1 MANLQMNIDKFL
13 GINATGNDL
22 KKGELANMQ
31 NFKITDGY
39 DVEKRNGYTEVL
51 DTALAHPIQGQWYG
65 KIGATYYHLFACYA
79 HIYVNDGDGTVTDI
93 GTTAEQTEEIKFF
106 SFGEFVYI
114 LDGHKYWRWNGT
126 GNIVLVSGYVPIVAV
141 ATLPAGGGTTYEPV
155 NILNAQRIQKFNGD
169 GTSLTYFL
177 REPYSDIDSVEV
189 DGTLVPTSKYIYW
202 TAAGRCHVYFN
213 SDLVP
218 SAGVNNV
225 VVTYKNYARTEY
237 FSGTDGSQTIRVS
250 EGSNIT
256 TIYDVSVGEKSIF
269 AGILFHPTDNV
280 DDANNTIT
288 STTSHNLYN
297 NQGIKISSGTLPTG
311 VSSSTVYYAEVV
323 SPTVF
328 ALRTTP
334 GGSRVNIAPNGSGQ
348 TAFKKID
355 ISNFTN
361 GYITIFTSTAG
372 YNNIK
377 VTYGAYPPQMA
388 FRFYYNNFNIYG
400 GKNDN
405 RVFLYGNANRIIYS
419 DLANGVPSAE
429 YFPALNFI
437 DIGRSNESITHLST
451 QYDRQIIFKENSTH
465 WCSYE
470 YDTSLGVT
478 FPTYPLNDNVGCTF
492 LGTGQT
498 IRNNPWF
505 IYQKSIYEITSPYMR
520 DERYVKYVS
529 DKIQPLLDALT
540 FTNVHT
546 LDNEAEKE
554 YWLCIGRNVFVW
566 NHNLETW
573 HRFYLADTVTSI
585 CKVGSAIVIGTTGG
599 QLMTFDASLTDNG
612 TAINGYIETDW
623 LDYGTPNRSKYM
635 DYAWFTIKPHGN
647 SLAVVSYAVD
657 STDEREVGR
666 IQMTTNY
673 EPRTRK
679 LRVKAKKFNRIKL
692 FIRNTEQSELTIE
705 GISVPVS
712 VANLTR

>member
-31 NFKITDGY
+31 NFKIADGY
-39 DVEKRNGYTEVL
+39 DVKKRNGYTEVL
-51 DTALAHPIQGQWYG
+51 NTALGKNIQGQWYG
-65 KIGATYYHLFACYA
+65 KIGATYWHLFACDGHVYA
-79 HIYVNDGDGTVTDI
+79 NDGDGTVTNL
-93 GTTAEQTEEIKFF
+93 GTLTDAPTNFF
-106 SFGEFVYI
+106 FFGEFVYI
-114 LDGHKYWRWNGT
+114 LNGSGYYRWGGSGSIESVT
-126 GNIVLVSGYVPIVAV
+126 GYVPIIAV
-141 ATLPAGGGTTYEPV
+141 GTLPAGGGTSYEPV
-155 NILNAQRIQKFNGD
+155 NLLNAQRIQKFNGD
-169 GTSLTYFL
+169 GTATVYNLRDKHTYQV
-177 REPYSDIDSVEV
+177 DSVEV
-189 DGTLVPTSKYIYW
+189 GGVLISSTKYLVLQQSWGTV
-202 TAAGRCHVYFN
+202 VYFN
-213 SDLVP
+213 SDFIP
-218 SAGVNNV
+218 ATGVDNV
-225 VVTYKNYARTEY
+225 VITYTNYARTEF
-237 FSGTDGSQTIRVS
+237 FSGVTGSQTIRVS
-250 EGSNIT
+250 EGTNVVT
-256 TIYDVSVGEKSIF
+256 VYDVVLNEKSIF
-269 AGILFHPTDNV
+269 ADILFHPTDNV

-297 NQGIKISSGTLPTG
+297 NQGIKIGTGTLPTG

-348 TAFKKID
+348 TSFRKYD
-355 ISNFTN
+355 RSNFTN
-361 GYITIFTSTAG
+361 GYITIFTSIAG

-377 VTYGAYPPQMA
+377 ITYGAYPPQMA

-599 QLMTFDASLTDNG
+599 QLMTFDTSLTDNG
-612 TAINGYIETDW
+612 TAIEGFIETHW
-623 LDYGTPNRSKYM
+623 LDYGTPQRNKYL
-635 DYAWFTIKPHGN
+635 DFVWATIDPEIATNLDLEYALNLDPTEYILAPVVLELGTKPI
-647 SLAVVSYAVD
+647 
-657 STDEREVGR
+657 TKR
-666 IQMTTNY
+666 I
-673 EPRTRK
+673 
-679 LRVKAKKFNRIKL
+679 RVKAKKFTHIKFTFNNNATGLRIL
-692 FIRNTEQSELTIE
+692 
-705 GISVPVS
+705 S
-712 VANLTR
+712 VAMPVTVAGQSR

>member
-1 MANLQMNIDKFL
+1 MNIDKFL

-39 DVEKRNGYTEVL
+39 DVEKRNGYTAVL
-51 DTALAHPIQGQWYG
+51 NTATTKPINGQWYG
-65 KIGATYYHLFACYA
+65 KIGSTYYHLFASNG
-79 HIYVNDGDGTVTDI
+79 HIYQNDGDGTVTDL
-93 GTTAEQTEEIKFF
+93 GTLTDAPTNFF
-106 SFGEFVYI
+106 FFKDAVYI
-114 LDGHKYWRWNGT
+114 QNGT
-126 GNIVLVSGYVPIVAV
+126 EYKKWTGTGVISDVTGHIPLIAV
-141 ATLPAGGGTTYEPV
+141 ATLPAGGGTDYEGV
-155 NILNAQRIQKFNGD
+155 NLLNNKRRQQFNGD
-169 GTSLTYFL
+169 GSATAYVL
-177 REPYSDIDSVEV
+177 REQNISSIDYVYVGGALKTVTTHYTVNLTTGVVTFTAGNIPANGINNVE
-189 DGTLVPTSKYIYW
+189 IYW
-202 TAAGRCHVYFN
+202 TNN
-213 SDLVP
+213 S
-218 SAGVNNV
+218 
-225 VVTYKNYARTEY
+225 KTEY
-237 FSGTDGSQTIRVS
+237 FDGTGSQTVLQL
-250 EGSNIT
+250 EETGIT
-256 TIYDVSVGEKSIF
+256 SVDS
-269 AGILFHPTDNV
+269 ILFSGSDIVGTTNLSHVGVVAITD
-280 DDANNTIT
+280 
-288 STTSHNLYN
+288 
-297 NQGIKISSGTLPTG
+297 
-311 VSSSTVYYAEVV
+311 
-323 SPTVF
+323 
-328 ALRTTP
+328 
-334 GGSRVNIAPNGSGQ
+334 
-348 TAFKKID
+348 
-355 ISNFTN
+355 
-361 GYITIFTSTAG
+361 IFTSTGAHG
-372 YNNIK
+372 C
-377 VTYGAYPPQMA
+377 VTGDKIQFNFNVASVLTANTDYYVTRISDTEFYLSLTRGGAYIDATVNSGTSASIVLRRYVSYTSNLTTGAITFITVPPTGSKNVCIRYTSTA
-388 FRFYYNNFNIYG
+388 TGSTNVTKYTNSNLYG

-405 RVFLYGNANRIIYS
+405 RVFLYGGSNRTIFS
-419 DLANGVPSAE
+419 GLADGIPSAE

-437 DIGRSNESITHLST
+437 GIGNDNENVTQLTT
-451 QYDRQIIFKENSTH
+451 QYDRQVIMKEHSIY
-465 WCSYE
+465 WCAYE

-546 LDNEAEKE
+546 LDNEEEKE

-599 QLMTFDASLTDNG
+599 QLMTFDTSLTDNG

>member
-39 DVEKRNGYTEVL
+39 DVEKRSGYTGIL
-51 DTALAHPIQGQWYG
+51 DTATTKPIKGQWYG
-65 KIGATYYHLFACYA
+65 KIGSTYFHLFASDG
-79 HIYVNDGDGTVTDI
+79 HIYQNDGDGTVTDL
-93 GTTAEQTEEIKFF
+93 GTLTDAPTNFF
-106 SFGEFVYI
+106 FFKDAVYI
-114 LDGHKYWRWNGT
+114 QNGT
-126 GNIVLVSGYVPIVAV
+126 EYKKWTGSGTIQSVVGHIPIVAV
-141 ATLPAGGGTTYEPV
+141 ATLPAGGGTIYEAI
-155 NILNAQRIQKFNGD
+155 NCLNVQRIQRFNGD
-169 GTSLTYFL
+169 GNSTTYQL
-177 REPYSDIDSVEV
+177 LETNVNSIDSVLISGELQIVNTHYTV
-189 DGTLVPTSKYIYW
+189 DVSNGRVVFS
-202 TAAGRCHVYFN
+202 TAPASGI
-213 SDLVP
+213 
-218 SAGVNNV
+218 NNV
-225 VVTYKNYARTEY
+225 EIKY
-237 FSGTDGSQTIRVS
+237 
-250 EGSNIT
+250 SN
-256 TIYDVSVGEKSIF
+256 
-269 AGILFHPTDNV
+269 
-280 DDANNTIT
+280 
-288 STTSHNLYN
+288 
-297 NQGIKISSGTLPTG
+297 
-311 VSSSTVYYAEVV
+311 SSSTKFFDGVGGQQSFNLEDTNITSVSSITMDGKNVIVGGLNFPDSVFDLANDVV
-323 SPTVF
+323 SISPTVTPF
-328 ALRTTP
+328 WDNQGVLFTTSGTPPTPLVSGTIYYIYYVNSTSFGLRATV
-334 GGSRVNIAPNGSGQ
+334 GGSKINLGGSPSGTYNLRPSVANTTTGIVTIYHTNVGVQNIAITYKSNLSDQ
-348 TAFKKID
+348 TQ

-361 GYITIFTSTAG
+361 A
-372 YNNIK
+372 N
-377 VTYGAYPPQMA
+377 V
-388 FRFYYNNFNIYG
+388 YG
-400 GKNDN
+400 GANDN
-405 RVFLYGNANRIIYS
+405 RVFLYGGSNRIRYS
-419 DLANGVPSAE
+419 GLANGVPSAE
-429 YFPALNFI
+429 YFPVLNFI
-437 DIGRSNESITHLST
+437 DIGNDNEYVTQLST
-451 QYDRQIIFKENSTH
+451 QYDRQLIMKEHSIY
-465 WCSYE
+465 WCAYE

-546 LDNEAEKE
+546 LDNDEEKE

-585 CKVGSAIVIGTTGG
+585 CEVGSAIVIGTTGG
-599 QLMTFDASLTDNG
+599 QLMTFDTSLTDNG